1 MKQDFYDYIG
11 AADSLNNYARSYKLI
26 YLKSLFDN
34 MNSDGVAN
42 AYAVANDFKN
52 FYLER
57 KQNGKVPDVN
67 VEPRIA
73 NIENSSIN
81 DVLSVILNNPYKVIS
96 KREFVTF
103 KQDKD
108 ESKFIVN
115 SNLHAELT
123 KKDYEKIDEILN
135 EKIRLY
141 YSRIDKND
149 LNFLFAT
156 VLKEYYNCRTTQIFA
171 GNSMGNVFKRL
182 IVEYLKALPF
192 IDPNIYIIK
201 GSIGQGN
208 WANVPWVSIYDKRI
222 TTSAIEGVYIVYLLS
237 EDGEILYL
245 TLNQG
250 VTKLIKKIGR
260 RKALEELQKKA
271 KLIRESISSRNF
283 IPRSD
288 LILGNKFYEKGCIF
302 YKEYSIETLP
312 DNNSLVS
319 DIKNM
324 VEIYQEYYKLFEQN
338 GEIEKVDDSDDD
350 IDDYESE
357 VMEINIQEEVS
368 RISKYISSK
377 GFTYKPRLIENMYL
391 CLKSKPFLILAGTSG
406 TGKTKL
412 VKLFAESIGSTANNK
427 RYKLVPVRPDWSD
440 STDIFGHLDLNGK
453 YQNGAIIEFV
463 RIAISDKNNPYFLC
477 LDEMNLARVEYY
489 FSDILS
495 ILETRHFSNGSIVTD
510 KLIPVEAFGQD
521 NTAAEKY
528 SNLYIPENLYIIGT
542 VNMDETTFPFS
553 KKVLDRAN
561 TIEISN
567 IDLDL
572 PEDSLL
578 EVDAYELDNSFLRSE
593 YLQASDCIGL
603 IMFYLHIKLDIRI
616 EKL

>member
-245 TLNQG
+245 TLNQ
-250 VTKLIKKIGR
+250 VLYYAFTWTIYK
-260 RKALEELQKKA
+260 Q
-271 KLIRESISSRNF
+271 RN
-283 IPRSD
+283 I
-288 LILGNKFYEKGCIF
+288 
-302 YKEYSIETLP
+302 
-312 DNNSLVS
+312 
-319 DIKNM
+319 
-324 VEIYQEYYKLFEQN
+324 
-338 GEIEKVDDSDDD
+338 
-350 IDDYESE
+350 
-357 VMEINIQEEVS
+357 
-368 RISKYISSK
+368 
-377 GFTYKPRLIENMYL
+377 
-391 CLKSKPFLILAGTSG
+391 
-406 TGKTKL
+406 
-412 VKLFAESIGSTANNK
+412 
-427 RYKLVPVRPDWSD
+427 
-440 STDIFGHLDLNGK
+440 
-453 YQNGAIIEFV
+453 
-463 RIAISDKNNPYFLC
+463 
-477 LDEMNLARVEYY
+477 
-489 FSDILS
+489 
-495 ILETRHFSNGSIVTD
+495 
-510 KLIPVEAFGQD
+510 
-521 NTAAEKY
+521 
-528 SNLYIPENLYIIGT
+528 
-542 VNMDETTFPFS
+542 
-553 KKVLDRAN
+553 
-561 TIEISN
+561 
-567 IDLDL
+567 
-572 PEDSLL
+572 
-578 EVDAYELDNSFLRSE
+578 
-593 YLQASDCIGL
+593 
-603 IMFYLHIKLDIRI
+603 
-616 EKL
+616 

>member
-1 MKQDFYDYIG
+1 M
-11 AADSLNNYARSYKLI
+11 
-26 YLKSLFDN
+26 
-34 MNSDGVAN
+34 
-42 AYAVANDFKN
+42 
-52 FYLER
+52 
-57 KQNGKVPDVN
+57 PDVN

-250 VTKLIKKIGR
+250 VTKLIKK
-260 RKALEELQKKA
+260 
-271 KLIRESISSRNF
+271 
-283 IPRSD
+283 
-288 LILGNKFYEKGCIF
+288 LG
-302 YKEYSIETLP
+302 
-312 DNNSLVS
+312 D
-319 DIKNM
+319 
-324 VEIYQEYYKLFEQN
+324 
-338 GEIEKVDDSDDD
+338 
-350 IDDYESE
+350 
-357 VMEINIQEEVS
+357 
-368 RISKYISSK
+368 
-377 GFTYKPRLIENMYL
+377 
-391 CLKSKPFLILAGTSG
+391 
-406 TGKTKL
+406 
-412 VKLFAESIGSTANNK
+412 VK
-427 RYKLVPVRPDWSD
+427 
-440 STDIFGHLDLNGK
+440 H
-453 YQNGAIIEFV
+453 
-463 RIAISDKNNPYFLC
+463 
-477 LDEMNLARVEYY
+477 
-489 FSDILS
+489 
-495 ILETRHFSNGSIVTD
+495 
-510 KLIPVEAFGQD
+510 
-521 NTAAEKY
+521 
-528 SNLYIPENLYIIGT
+528 
-542 VNMDETTFPFS
+542 
-553 KKVLDRAN
+553 
-561 TIEISN
+561 
-567 IDLDL
+567 
-572 PEDSLL
+572 
-578 EVDAYELDNSFLRSE
+578 
-593 YLQASDCIGL
+593 
-603 IMFYLHIKLDIRI
+603 
-616 EKL
+616 